1 MKHWT
6 DNFIMQNETEDD
18 FELVEEKCE
27 WCDGT
32 GECPLDEYSKEGQ
45 LVGVGTLTK
54 KCICKMNN
62 DDDI

>member
-1 MKHWT
+1 
-6 DNFIMQNETEDD
+6 MQNETEDD